1 MEIVPYRKKEHK
13 AEIKKLYREAFCK
26 EERTFFPILE
36 LRRLSRFA
44 NILVFEEENTFIGF
58 AYILVG
64 YGNVFIYYI
73 AIEANHRSMGY
84 GTMVI
89 EEIKRRYKDYTI
101 SLFIANDGN
110 FDRRARFYERNGFIL
125 SDIRY
130 KDRIEYKLM
139 HCGPLDNNS
148 LDKLIRHFSL
158 GSITLNARKDTSLLS
173 SIRL

>member
-1 MEIVPYRKKEHK
+1 MGIVPYRKKEHR
-13 AEIKKLYREAFCK
+13 AIIRKLYLEAFCK
-26 EERTFFPILE
+26 EERASFPLLM
-36 LRRLSRFA
+36 LRLSSRFA

-73 AIEANHRSMGY
+73 AIEANHRSIGY

-130 KDRIEYKLM
+130 KEGIEYKLM
-139 HCGPLDNNS
+139 HCGPLDNSS

-158 GSITLNARKDTSLLS
+158 GSITINAKRNTTLLS
-173 SIRL
+173 SMHL